1 MMKWRV
7 LQIADSA
14 FPTGAFAHSSGLE
27 AAARLGEVRDLD
39 ALVDDALWQA
49 GRGALPFVAT
59 AYDTPERLRE
69 LDDLSDAML
78 VNAVANRASRQQG
91 RAFAATCAR
100 VFDVTTIDDA
110 VRARAL
116 RVHVAPA
123 FGVLMRSL
131 EVSKDDALRIHL
143 HGALRAVVSA
153 AVRLGLTG
161 PNEAQR
167 MTHARADLLDCIV
180 QKCSALR
187 AEDAAQAAPLLD
199 LFAAAHADLDTK
211 MFVS

>member
-1 MMKWRV
+1 MNWRV

-14 FPTGAFAHSSGLE
+14 FPTGAFAHSNGLE
-27 AAARLGEVRDLD
+27 AAARLGEVRDLG
-39 ALVDDALWQA
+39 AFVDDAIWQA
-49 GRGALPFVAT
+49 GRGALPFVAS
-59 AYDTPERLRE
+59 AHDAPGRVRE
-69 LDDLSDAML
+69 LDDLCDAML
-78 VNAVANRASRQQG
+78 LNAVANRASRAQG

-100 VFDVTTIDDA
+100 VFDVSSIDDA
-110 VRARAL
+110 VRARSL
-116 RVHVAPA
+116 RVHLAPA
-123 FGVLMRSL
+123 FGALMRAL
-131 EVSKDDALRIHL
+131 GVSKDDALRVHL
-143 HGALRAVVSA
+143 HGALRAITSA

-167 MTHARADLLDCIV
+167 MTHARADLLERVVRECG
-180 QKCSALR
+180 ALR